1 MRYRQI
7 SGAHLRRYGREKMNL
22 KQNLAV
28 MMLAL
33 AMPAMIFA
41 QANSSALSGVVRDPS
56 AAVITGAAITVTNS
70 ETGLTRTR
78 ESDPAG
84 RYRVGELPP
93 GTYQITVS
101 MAGFNRETRKDLVLQ
116 VGQEL
121 GLSFTLQIGA
131 LEQEIVVTSEAP
143 VVETTTASVARVVS
157 QEQLRELPLNGR
169 SFTDLITLDTMASTP
184 GNQAKGTANY
194 GNSAQLTVAG
204 ARSDSN
210 SFTLDGTD
218 INGTANGSP
227 GSAAG
232 VQLGVDTIREFQVI
246 TANAKAEYGRNSGAI
261 VNAVTR
267 SGTND
272 MHGTLFEFLRN
283 KTLDARRFIDLPTA
297 QNPNGS
303 LPPFKRNQ
311 FGGSLGGRIKQD
323 KSFYFLAYEGL
334 RQRLTETQVYRVPTA
349 DGRRGIGAGVLNT
362 VTNTRPDVVVHPSIV
377 PYVNLWP
384 SPSLGSRS
392 YGDGTADYFGP
403 VVQPT
408 NENFGSA
415 RFDHTYSEKDFLFAR
430 YTTSRGD
437 SVIPS
442 QLLSD
447 SSFLSANQFITAQY
461 DRIISSTMLNM
472 FRAGFNRSFNDISP
486 GQAPGGENLGFT
498 PGQPIGSL
506 GPTPLSTLGPAGIV
520 RLYQVQN
527 SFQFDDN
534 LTINRGAHTW
544 KFGTA
549 VQRFQWNSDQ
559 PAFVQGS
566 ITFNSFTNFLLA
578 GPTGTG
584 ATFLL
589 PESSTYRHIRTTMYG
604 FYGQDDWRV
613 SPRLTINYGLRW
625 EFTTGLKETDD
636 LVSYILDPQ
645 TSRLED
651 VKVGELWD
659 NKIKNF
665 QPRLGLNWSLD
676 EESKT
681 VLSGGLGIFHNQVLH
696 NSMVSFRAQQPFY
709 FRGSFA
715 GINSVGVFPNVR
727 AMIATT
733 ANGADQPTAAAF
745 RVTRTF
751 DHDNFKTPTY
761 YRYNMTIQRALPG
774 QLVARVGYVG
784 SFSRHLARRQGLNT
798 FPQPIKQADGSLF
811 FPCATASAVCSTP
824 APQFINPNFSQIEWM
839 SSDAN
844 SSYNALTANL
854 QQKFRNGMSFQASY
868 TYSKCID
875 DASSSETNYSTA
887 ATLGQWS
894 PDRTLERARCNF
906 NIPHAFVANGL
917 YELPFG
923 SGRSFMNSGG
933 VADWVL
939 GNWQIG
945 GVLTIQQGL
954 PFTVTTNFRAPG
966 FTGFA
971 ANRPNTS
978 PNADATKATQEPFG
992 TREQFFDTS
1001 IFSNPAGG
1009 TLGTAGRNY
1018 LLGAPLVQLNFTLSK
1033 SFSISEQTKLQF
1045 RSEYFNALNQT
1056 NLSFPATNIN
1066 VAGAGRITDTSTK
1079 ARQIQLALKLTF

>member
-1 MRYRQI
+1 MLSSRVRI
-7 SGAHLRRYGREKMNL
+7 ARASVLLLVAVAGVALPRNL
-22 KQNLAV
+22 
-28 MMLAL
+28 
-33 AMPAMIFA
+33 FA
-41 QANSSALSGVVRDPS
+41 QATSSAISGVIHDPS
-56 AAVITGAAITVTNS
+56 QAVIAGAAITVTNT

-78 ESDPAG
+78 ESDPSG

-93 GTYQITVS
+93 GSYQISVS
-101 MAGFNRETRKDLVLQ
+101 MPGFSRETRKDVTLQ
-116 VGQEL
+116 VGQEV
-121 GLSFTLQIGA
+121 GLNFTLKVGA
-131 LEQEIVVTSEAP
+131 LEQELVVTGEAP
-143 VVETTTASVARVVS
+143 IVETTTAAVARVVS

-184 GNQAKGTANY
+184 ANQAKGTANY
-194 GNSAQLTVAG
+194 GNSAQLSVAG

-218 INGTANGSP
+218 MNGTANGSP

-246 TANAKAEYGRNSGAI
+246 TANAKAEFGRNSGAI

-267 SGTND
+267 SGTNEL
-272 MHGTLFEFLRN
+272 HGTLFEFLRN
-283 KTLDARRFIDLPTA
+283 KVLDARRFIDLPTT
-297 QNPNGS
+297 QNPSGS

-311 FGGSLGGRIKQD
+311 FGGSVGGPIRQD
-323 KSFYFLAYEGL
+323 KTFYFLAYEGL

-349 DGRRGIGAGVLNT
+349 SGRLGIGVLQGAET
-362 VTNTRPDVVVHPSIV
+362 VHPSVV

-384 SPSLGSRS
+384 LPSGGGRD

-403 VVQPT
+403 VIQPT

-415 RFDHTYSEKDFLFAR
+415 RFDHTFSEKDFFFAR

-437 SVIPS
+437 SILPG
-442 QLLSD
+442 QFLSEN
-447 SSFLSANQFITAQY
+447 SFVSANQFVTAQY
-461 DRIISSTMLNM
+461 DRIISSTLLNM
-472 FRAGFNRSFNDISP
+472 FRVGFNRSFNDIAP
-486 GQAPGGENLGFT
+486 GQVPGGDSLGFT

-506 GPTPLSTLGPAGIV
+506 APTPLSTIGPGGTV
-520 RLYQVQN
+520 QLYQVQN
-527 SFQFDDN
+527 SFQYDDN
-534 LTINRGAHTW
+534 LTVTRGAHTL
-544 KFGTA
+544 KFGAA
-549 VQRFQWNSDQ
+549 VQRFQWNTDQ

-566 ITFNSFTNFLLA
+566 ITFNSLRNFLLA
-578 GPTGTG
+578 GPSGTG

-589 PESSTYRHIRTTMYG
+589 PESSTYRHIRSTLLG

-613 SPRLTINYGLRW
+613 TQRLTVNYGLRW

-636 LVSYILDPQ
+636 LLSYIPDPL

-651 VKVGELWD
+651 VKIGELWD
-659 NKIKNF
+659 NRINNF
-665 QPRLGLNWSLD
+665 QPRLGINWAMD
-676 EESKT
+676 DESKT
-681 VLSGGLGIFHNQVLH
+681 VLSGGFGIFHNQVLH

-709 FRGSFA
+709 FRGAFS
-715 GINSVGVFPNVR
+715 GINAVGVFPNIR
-727 AMIATT
+727 AMIAGT

-761 YRYNMTIQRALPG
+761 YRYNLTLQRSLPG
-774 QLVARVGYVG
+774 QVVARVGYVG
-784 SFSRHLARRQGLNT
+784 AISRHLARRQGLNT
-798 FPQPIKQADGSLF
+798 FPQPVRLADGSLF
-811 FPCATASAVCSTP
+811 FPCATVSAVCSTP

-844 SSYNALTANL
+844 SNYNALNASL
-854 QQKFRNGMSFQASY
+854 QQRFRSGMSFQASY
-868 TYSKCID
+868 TWSKCMD
-875 DASSSETNYSTA
+875 DSSSSETNYSTA

-894 PDRTLERARCNF
+894 PDRSLERARCNF
-906 NIPHAFVANGL
+906 NIPHSFVANGL

-923 SGRSFMNSGG
+923 AGRHFMNSRGI
-933 VADWVL
+933 ADWVL
-939 GNWQIG
+939 GGWQVG

-971 ANRPNTS
+971 ANRPNTT
-978 PNADATKATQEPFG
+978 PTADAKKATEEPFG
-992 TREQFFDTS
+992 TRDQYFDPSMFT
-1001 IFSNPAGG
+1001 NPPGG
-1009 TLGTAGRNY
+1009 TLGTASRNF
-1018 LLGAPLVQLNFTLSK
+1018 LLGPPLAQLNFTLNK
-1033 SFSISEQTKLQF
+1033 SFSFTERTKLQF

-1056 NLSFPATNIN
+1056 NLSFPASNIN
-1066 VAGAGRITDTSTK
+1066 VPPPYRITDTSTK